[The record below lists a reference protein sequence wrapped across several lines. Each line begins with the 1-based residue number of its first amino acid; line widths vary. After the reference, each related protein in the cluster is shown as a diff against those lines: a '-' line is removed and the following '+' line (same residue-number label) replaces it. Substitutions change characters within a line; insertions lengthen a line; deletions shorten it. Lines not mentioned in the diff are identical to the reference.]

1 MGAQLK
7 TVSLD
12 YIPEPAGGASSGQAA
27 SLEASSRSS
36 SRSGQAAS
44 LEVRADVHKT
54 FHDIEDTGEAD
65 IDLLDVTQEGKQV
78 TQF

>member
-1 MGAQLK
+1 MLGAQLK

-12 YIPEPAGGASSGQAA
+12 NIPELAAGASSGQAA
-27 SLEASSRSS
+27 SLE
-36 SRSGQAAS
+36 
-44 LEVRADVHKT
+44 VREDVHKT